1 MEQPQAFCLCNEGS
15 PLLLIIRRQ
24 IKMQEQNKC
33 WGTFWSISNSLRR
46 AVLSDPIFFSLR
58 FTSKTRSLLDREVS
72 SACRVTLIS
81 QHCASPGS
89 PRWSC
94 ASQSGSTPWTRSSVV
109 WCGTASASSSE
120 TIQPWVN
127 LSYFN
132 FMLMRSQMHNL
143 RVVWKNPATIVGELG
158 TMVVV
163 LIIGMLLPTFCKSS

>member
-1 MEQPQAFCLCNEGS
+1 MNGARSSWPSDVKSKCKNKQMLGEFLKHFKLS
-15 PLLLIIRRQ
+15 Q
-24 IKMQEQNKC
+24 IQY
-33 WGTFWSISNSLRR
+33 L
-46 AVLSDPIFFSLR
+46 FSHM
-58 FTSKTRSLLDREVS
+58 FTSKTRSLLDKGVS

-81 QHCASPGS
+81 LRCASPGS

-94 ASQSGSTPWTRSSVV
+94 ASRSGSTPWTRSSVV

-132 FMLMRSQMHNL
+132 LMLMRSQMHNL

-163 LIIGMLLPTFCKSS
+163 LIIGMLLPTFCKSSWTKHGLSK